1 VREGVMKR
9 LMGSAL
15 AIVALSLNA
24 APISA
29 AEAYPTRPIRLI
41 IPFGPGASN
50 DIVARI
56 IAPRMSEGLGQAVV
70 VDNRT
75 GAGGIVAAELVAQAQ
90 PDGHTALMG
99 SPGPLVVNPL
109 LMPKLSYNPQRDFAP
124 VTLVSIV
131 PGVLVVH
138 PAMPVKSV
146 SELVALA
153 RGKPGQ
159 LNYASTGQGSVPHL
173 SGELFK
179 MLAKVDLVHVPYKG
193 SAAAIADLL
202 GGQINVFFDNV
213 ASALPFVKS
222 GKLRGLAIT
231 TAKRSDQLPNLPTMI
246 EAGVAGYESNSWN
259 GIVMPAKTPKAV
271 IDRFYAELV
280 KALQVPDVRDRIAG
294 VGAEVSGI
302 APTEFTKFMQRETQ
316 KWGRVVKEAGI
327 KAE

>member
-1 VREGVMKR
+1 MNVAARWAVPI
-9 LMGSAL
+9 L
-15 AIVALSLNA
+15 ALSV
-24 APISA
+24 IHSA
-29 AEAYPTRPIRLI
+29 AIAAADAYPVRPIRLI

-56 IAPRMSEGLGQAVV
+56 IAPRLSEGLGQSVV

-124 VTLVSIV
+124 VSLVSIV
-131 PGVLVVH
+131 PGVLLVN
-138 PAMPVKSV
+138 PATPVKSV
-146 SELVALA
+146 KELIALA
-153 RGKPGQ
+153 QGKPGQ

-179 MLAKVDLVHVPYKG
+179 VLAKVDLVHVPYKG
-193 SAAAIADLL
+193 SGAAIADLL

-222 GKLRGLAIT
+222 GKLRGLAVT
-231 TAKRSDQLPNLPTMI
+231 TTKRSDQLPNLQTMI
-246 EAGVAGYESNSWN
+246 EAGVPGYESSSWN
-259 GIVMPAKTPKAV
+259 GIVMQAKTPKAV
-271 IDRFYAELV
+271 IDRFYAELS
-280 KALQVPDVRDRIAG
+280 KALRTPDVRERIAG
-294 VGAEVSGI
+294 LGAEVAGTPP
-302 APTEFTKFMQRETQ
+302 AEFAKFMQRETQ
-316 KWGRVVKEAGI
+316 KLARVVKEAGI

>member
-1 VREGVMKR
+1 MNVVVR
-9 LMGSAL
+9 SAL
-15 AIVALSLNA
+15 LAFALALAHS
-24 APISA
+24 APVSPA
-29 AEAYPTRPIRLI
+29 DDYPVRPIRLI

-56 IAPRMSEGLGQAVV
+56 IAPRLSEGLGQSVV

-124 VTLVSIV
+124 VSLVSIV
-131 PGVLVVH
+131 PGVLLVH
-138 PAMPVKSV
+138 PATPVKSV
-146 SELVALA
+146 SDLVALA
-153 RGKPGQ
+153 RAKPGQ

-179 MLAKVDLVHVPYKG
+179 VLAKVDLVHVPYKG
-193 SAAAIADLL
+193 SGAAIADLL

-222 GKLRGLAIT
+222 GKLRGLAVT
-231 TAKRSDQLPNLPTMI
+231 TTKRSDQLPNLPTMI
-246 EAGVAGYESNSWN
+246 EAGVPGYESSSWN

-280 KALQVPDVRDRIAG
+280 KALQAPDVRDRIAG
-294 VGAEVSGI
+294 LGAEVAGTPPS
-302 APTEFTKFMQRETQ
+302 EFAKFMQSETQ
-316 KWGRVVKEAGI
+316 KLARVVKEAGI

>member
-1 VREGVMKR
+1 MSVMGVPIAA
-9 LMGSAL
+9 AL
-15 AIVALSLNA
+15 ALAAFAFGYA
-24 APISA
+24 APASA

-56 IAPRMSEGLGQAVV
+56 IAPRMSEGLGQSVV

-109 LMPKLSYNPQRDFAP
+109 LMPKLSYNPRRDFAP
-124 VTLVSIV
+124 VSLVSIV

-146 SELVALA
+146 SDLIAVA
-153 RGKPGQ
+153 RSKPGQ
-159 LNYASTGQGSVPHL
+159 LNYASTGQGTVPHL

-259 GIVMPAKTPKAV
+259 GIVMPAKTPKPV
-271 IDRFYAELV
+271 IDRFYAELSR
-280 KALQVPDVRDRIAG
+280 ALQAPDVRERIGA
-294 VGAEVSGI
+294 VGAEVSGVPP
-302 APTEFTKFMQRETQ
+302 AEFAKFMQRETQ

>member
-1 VREGVMKR
+1 MNTVVRLV
-9 LMGSAL
+9 LC
-15 AIVALSLNA
+15 IFALSLTTP
-24 APISA
+24 APVSA
-29 AEAYPTRPIRLI
+29 VEAYPTRPIRLI

-56 IAPRMSEGLGQAVV
+56 IAPRMSEGLGQSVV

-124 VTLVSIV
+124 VALVSIV
-131 PGVLVVH
+131 PGVLLVH
-138 PAMPVKSV
+138 PATPVKSV
-146 SELVALA
+146 SELIVLA

-159 LNYASTGQGSVPHL
+159 MNYASTGQGTVPHL

-179 MLAKVDLVHVPYKG
+179 VLAKVDLVHVPYKG
-193 SAAAIADLL
+193 SGAAIADLL
-202 GGQINVFFDNV
+202 GGQINVFFDNM
-213 ASALPFVKS
+213 ASALPHVKS
-222 GKLRGLAIT
+222 GRLRGLAIT
-231 TAKRSDQLPNLPTMI
+231 TARRSEQLPNLPTMI
-246 EAGVAGYESNSWN
+246 EAGVPGYESSSWN

-271 IDRFYAELV
+271 IDRFYGELA
-280 KALQVPDVRDRIAG
+280 KALQTPDVRDRITG
-294 VGAEVSGI
+294 LGAEVSGI
-302 APTEFTKFMQRETQ
+302 TPAEFTKFMQRETQ